1 MRVRRTGWIA
11 DVTPRILSVA
21 AILLAAC
28 GPTRAPDGVPLD
40 EHSLIQAG
48 NRIDQEIER
57 GGLVF
62 DDADLARYLADTTAR
77 LKPGAGDALRVR
89 VIRQATAN
97 AFALPNGSVW
107 LTVSLLANV
116 ADESQLAL
124 VLGHE
129 IAHLERRHPIAALR
143 GRKRTKIMT
152 QIAGLVAAPIGLA
165 DPVAGGLYAAVAAGY
180 GREQEIEADRDGA
193 LAVGA
198 AGYPLASLP
207 TFFDIMDAL
216 DDAERGGLSADHPS
230 NAARKAALQT
240 VLAGRAPAPASGA
253 PVDGFHAATRR
264 VAVESIRLC
273 LDWGRPGRA
282 LAEADRQIAL
292 DPDNAVLHVLRG
304 DALRGLAVQDEAH
317 VAQAL
322 AAYDRARALD
332 PSLPGAHRGRGYML
346 LLRND
351 KVEGRRELEEYLR
364 LSPNAAD
371 RRFVQAL
378 LDKELAP

>member
-1 MRVRRTGWIA
+1 VRFGRTGWIA
-11 DVTPRILSVA
+11 DTTTCILGVA

-40 EHSLIQAG
+40 ERELIGAG
-48 NRIDQEIER
+48 DRIDQEIER

-62 DDADLARYLADTTAR
+62 DDAVLARYLAETTAR
-77 LKPGAGDALRVR
+77 LKPGANHALRVR
-89 VIRQATAN
+89 VIRQSTAN
-97 AFALPNGSVW
+97 AFALPNGSIW

-143 GRKRTKIMT
+143 DRKRKKLMT

-165 DPVAGGLYAAVAAGY
+165 DPIAGGLYAAVAAGY

-193 LAVGA
+193 LAVAA
-198 AGYPLASLP
+198 AGYPVASLP
-207 TFFDIMDAL
+207 AFFDIMDAL
-216 DDAERGGLSADHPS
+216 GDAESGGLYADHPS
-230 NAARKAALQT
+230 NSARKAALQT
-240 VLAGRAPAPASGA
+240 LLAGRATGPANGSPADA
-253 PVDGFHAATRR
+253 FRAATRR
-264 VAVESIRLC
+264 VAVESVRLC
-273 LDWGRPGRA
+273 LDWGKPARA
-282 LAEADRQIAL
+282 LTEADRQLAL

-304 DALRGLAVQDEAH
+304 DAFRRLGVSDEH
-317 VAQAL
+317 VTQAL
-322 AAYDRARALD
+322 ASYDRARALD
-332 PSLPGAHRGRGYML
+332 PSLPEAHRGRGYML
-346 LLRND
+346 LVRNE
-351 KVEGRRELEEYLR
+351 KPEARRELAEYLR

-371 RRFVQAL
+371 RRFVQTL